1 MIGIF
6 FTRESFVHI
15 CLHSAKRYNAEIIY
29 LIDNVCTYTYNRTKI
44 KQGVISNMSTTNINV
59 RVDSALKQEAETL
72 FNDLGLNMS
81 SAINMF
87 LRSAINHKGIPFE
100 IKRLTPNAETMAA
113 LDEYEEMKKNPGNY
127 KRYESFDEVLNEVF
141 ADA

>member
-1 MIGIF
+1 MPIV
-6 FTRESFVHI
+6 TKLPQHMSTQRKTLL
-15 CLHSAKRYNAEIIY
+15 CKNIY
-29 LIDNVCTYTYNRTKI
+29 LIDNVCTRIYNKIKI
-44 KQGVISNMSTTNINV
+44 KQGVISYMATTNINV

-87 LRSAINHKGIPFE
+87 LRSAINHNGIPFE
-100 IKRLTPNAETMAA
+100 IKRLTPNAETRAV

-127 KRYESFDEVLNEVF
+127 KRYESFDEVLDEVF